1 MDVLESNIHSF
12 IVKVWLEELKEE
24 NGRAVW
30 RGRVTHVPSNKRW
43 YIQSLD
49 ELEAIIMP
57 YLMEMGVKPRLKQRL
72 ILWLR
77 SRLPRRGIAL

>member
-30 RGRVTHVPSNKRW
+30 RGRVTHVPSNERW